1 MTFGGQTVTVVT
13 FTLDDD
19 EDNLGVRAEIP
30 SETAVTGC
38 RFRPLSFA
46 ETAQTEFDVS
56 TQIWKCTAPPAAA
69 ILAADEKGY
78 LRVDGDTYSIVAGPQ
93 PFCDM
98 EGRVF
103 KVTLLAQKH
112 DG

>member
-13 FTLDDD
+13 FTLSDE
-19 EDNLGVRAEIP
+19 EDNLGVRAETTSDVDVP
-30 SETAVTGC
+30 GC

-56 TQIWKCTAPPAAA
+56 TQIWKCTAPPVAA

-78 LRVDGDTYSIVAGPQ
+78 LRCDGATYSIVAGPQ
-93 PFCDM
+93 LFTDM
-98 EGRVF
+98 SGQPF
-103 KVTLLAQKH
+103 KVTILAQKH